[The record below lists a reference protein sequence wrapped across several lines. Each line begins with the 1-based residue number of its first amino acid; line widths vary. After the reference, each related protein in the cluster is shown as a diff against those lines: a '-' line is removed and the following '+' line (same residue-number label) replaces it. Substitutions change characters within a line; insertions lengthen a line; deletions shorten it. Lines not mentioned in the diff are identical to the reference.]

1 MHTTAT
7 IRRRRRRCAVD
18 AASDGPQA
26 PLLDH
31 IRCPRFLSLVTHILP
46 HGWCSQYGV
55 MPRTSFLLFA
65 LFTTHCCAAKQIAQ
79 DAAQDAV
86 FPFGD
91 RKLHTTARTSNSSWG
106 RGPSPTRQDA
116 NCTKAG
122 VWPAMRCIAH
132 GGGRRCD
139 EPGCDKIALGYK
151 GTASSP
157 GVPRRRGARAGGASP
172 TGAASAARSR
182 AATRVPRGARES
194 ATLTGAAGKL
204 ICRDSRPVT
213 FTAHQRLSH
222 ACA

>member
-1 MHTTAT
+1 MFCTIQVTTNFGYELADFHMSIFGT
-7 IRRRRRRCAVD
+7 PFRSHADKTSNFVD
-18 AASDGPQA
+18 
-26 PLLDH
+26 LH
-31 IRCPRFLSLVTHILP
+31 IRTFLSLVTHILP
-46 HGWCSQYGV
+46 HGWCSQYCV

-106 RGPSPTRQDA
+106 RGPSPSRQDA

-151 GTASSP
+151 GTASKCFGHGEVTCIEP
-157 GVPRRRGARAGGASP
+157 GCAK
-172 TGAASAARSR
+172 AARGPSGR
-182 AATRVPRGARES
+182 CISHGGGKRCTEPGCDKGAEGS
-194 ATLTGAAGKL
+194 TGK
-204 ICRDSRPVT
+204 CY
-213 FTAHQRLSH
+213 AHGGRR
-222 ACA
+222 